1 LLLWSIERCKETP
14 SVGSYSCRPNS
25 SCTCDMPLDALTLA
39 ELIHCQA
46 ASLRLWIARRCTAP
60 EDVVQEAFCRLAAA
74 DPPPDQPVA
83 WLYRVCRN
91 LAERQRTSDER
102 RTRREV
108 ARAPAEATHLDP
120 AAAIEQAEMVAAVD
134 GLPAELREVVIA
146 RVWGQLSLEEVGR
159 LCQISTATACR
170 RYAAAL
176 DRLRK
181 QLDPAEKS
189 TADRPR
195 GRTRDV

>member
-1 LLLWSIERCKETP
+1 
-14 SVGSYSCRPNS
+14 
-25 SCTCDMPLDALTLA
+25 MPLDALTLA

-46 ASLRLWIARRCTAP
+46 APLRLWIARRCSAP

-74 DPPPDQPVA
+74 DPSPEQPVA

-102 RTRREV
+102 RTRREA
-108 ARAPAEATHLDP
+108 ARASIEATDADP
-120 AAAIEQAEMVAAVD
+120 STALEQAELVAAVD
-134 GLPAELREVVIA
+134 DLPADLREVVIA
-146 RVWGQLSLEEVGR
+146 RVWGQLSLDEVGR

-176 DRLRK
+176 EQLRK
-181 QLDPAEKS
+181 QLDPADEPS
-189 TADRPR
+189 ANRPTV
-195 GRTRDV
+195 RTRDV

>member
-1 LLLWSIERCKETP
+1 
-14 SVGSYSCRPNS
+14 
-25 SCTCDMPLDALTLA
+25 
-39 ELIHCQA
+39 
-46 ASLRLWIARRCTAP
+46 
-60 EDVVQEAFCRLAAA
+60 
-74 DPPPDQPVA
+74 VA

-102 RTRREV
+102 RQRREA
-108 ARAPAEATHLDP
+108 ARAPAEATDCDP
-120 AAAIEQAEMVAAVD
+120 TEALQQAELVAAVE

-146 RVWGQLSLEEVGR
+146 RVWGQLSLEEVGW

-181 QLDPAEKS
+181 QLDPVENA
-189 TADRPR
+189 AVDRSR
-195 GRTRDV
+195 RRTRDV

>member
-1 LLLWSIERCKETP
+1 
-14 SVGSYSCRPNS
+14 
-25 SCTCDMPLDALTLA
+25 MPLDAQTLA

-46 ASLRLWIARRCTAP
+46 ASLRLWITGRCSAP
-60 EDVVQEAFCRLAAA
+60 EDVVQEAFCRLAVA
-74 DPPPDQPVA
+74 DLPPDQPVA

-108 ARAPAEATHLDP
+108 ARASLEATNADP
-120 AAAIEQAEMVAAVD
+120 AAALEQAELVAAVE

-176 DRLRK
+176 ERLRK
-181 QLDPAEKS
+181 QLDPAENDTGNRS
-189 TADRPR
+189 R
-195 GRTRDV
+195 GRTRNV

>member
-1 LLLWSIERCKETP
+1 
-14 SVGSYSCRPNS
+14 
-25 SCTCDMPLDALTLA
+25 MPLDALSLA
-39 ELIHCQA
+39 QLIQSQA
-46 ASLRLWIARRCTAP
+46 ASLRLWIASRCSAP

-74 DPPPDQPVA
+74 EPPPDQPVA

-102 RTRREV
+102 RQRREA
-108 ARAPAEATHLDP
+108 ARAPAEATHCDP
-120 AAAIEQAEMVAAVD
+120 TEALQQAELVAAVE

-146 RVWGQLSLEEVGR
+146 RVWGQLSLEEVGW

-181 QLDPAEKS
+181 QLDPVENA
-189 TADRPR
+189 AVDRSR
-195 GRTRDV
+195 RRTRDV